1 MREHDGRRRSH
12 AGLLRFIV
20 LALVAILPPASSHT
34 AQVPFPCSASPVFH
48 GGWTAECRLQSMPQA
63 EPRVDLEAEHS
74 VSLTI
79 EKASFEAE
87 LELAWDLEGLS
98 DCDIE
103 TEWASDPFE
112 LFADVRFDGPAADW
126 DKTCFGL
133 EFDPAAI
140 PLELKVTWDLY
151 RSRSRLR
158 VQAEAK
164 LDPLGM
170 DLDLRFDTS
179 DEHGFRFDR
188 ADAEIEFPL
197 PGETE
202 ITWET
207 RFSEDHG
214 WRYTDVEFDLPECCL
229 PAWLDIE
236 CSARIDSEGTS
247 IELDADVSLPDLV
260 LHRNPDS
267 SLEPLP
273 SLVVEL
279 PLEAN
284 LADGNRFSG
293 ISAMG
298 IALVYQLED
307 RCIEAAVSFDPEWN
321 KKLTGDKRFD
331 RRVGVQWEKTLITTS
346 STLSHEGGASIA
358 VSPDIREDS
367 DGEIGFFGQVSAT
380 TPAGTE
386 RRLSCRFTA
395 SLPPPVES
403 NESVWELEV
412 GLFWGWS

>member
-34 AQVPFPCSASPVFH
+34 AQVPFPCSASPALH
-48 GGWTAECRLQSMPQA
+48 GEWTGECRLQSMPQA
-63 EPRVDLEAEHS
+63 EPRMDLEAEHS

-98 DCDIE
+98 DWDIE
-103 TEWASDPFE
+103 TEWTSDSFE
-112 LFADVRFDGPAADW
+112 LCAEVRFDVPATEW
-126 DKTCFGL
+126 DKSRL
-133 EFDPAAI
+133 QLAYDPGSI
-140 PLELKVTWDLY
+140 PLEMEATWDLY
-151 RSRSRLR
+151 RNRSRFR
-158 VQAEAK
+158 VQAEADA
-164 LDPLGM
+164 DPLRM
-170 DLDLRFDTS
+170 DLDLQFDTS

-188 ADAEIEFPL
+188 ADAETEFPL

-214 WRYTDVEFDLPECCL
+214 WRYTDVEFDLPACCL

-236 CSARIDSEGTS
+236 CSIRIDSEETS
-247 IELDADVSLPDLV
+247 IELDADLSLSDIV

-267 SLEPLP
+267 SPEPLP
-273 SLVVEL
+273 PVVAEF
-279 PLEAN
+279 PLEARLDHRGCFN
-284 LADGNRFSG
+284 GVSV
-293 ISAMG
+293 MG
-298 IALVYQLED
+298 IMLTHELANL
-307 RCIEAAVSFDPEWN
+307 CIEAAVSFEPEWN

-331 RRVGVQWEKTLITTS
+331 RVVRAQWEEELIAVPGPFS
-346 STLSHEGGASIA
+346 YEGEVYIAVPSDIHEG
-358 VSPDIREDS
+358 S
-367 DGEIGFFGQVSAT
+367 DGEIGFFGQVSRT
-380 TPAGTE
+380 TPAEAE

-395 SLPPPVES
+395 PFPTPAES
-403 NESVWELEV
+403 DEGTWELEV
-412 GLFWGWS
+412 GLFWGW